1 MPIAL
6 CRSKG
11 FPVDVARELASR
23 IALLAVDDEA
33 SWTYDV
39 VFNGTKMT
47 LRVTAFMDDVEAPDL
62 SMFAPTT
69 LIKLI
74 EGEMKAYFR

>member
-1 MPIAL
+1 
-6 CRSKG
+6 
-11 FPVDVARELASR
+11 
-23 IALLAVDDEA
+23 
-33 SWTYDV
+33 
-39 VFNGTKMT
+39 
-47 LRVTAFMDDVEAPDL
+47 MDDVEAPDL